1 MIVINKWNG
10 NLYKV
15 LNDSGNNIELERYS
29 DSVVFT
35 ISKSEYNF
43 SYKPY
48 KQKTW
53 KSFSGV
59 FPFPPTPEFF
69 ILILSKES

>member
-10 NLYKV
+10 KLYKI
-15 LNDSGNNIELERYS
+15 LNDSGNNIELERCS
-29 DSVVFT
+29 DKVKLS

-48 KQKTW
+48 KQKT
-53 KSFSGV
+53 
-59 FPFPPTPEFF
+59 
-69 ILILSKES
+69 

>member
-10 NLYKV
+10 KLYKV
-15 LNDSGNNIELERYS
+15 LNDSGNNIELERCS
-29 DSVVFT
+29 DNTTLT

-48 KQKTW
+48 K
-53 KSFSGV
+53 
-59 FPFPPTPEFF
+59 
-69 ILILSKES
+69 

>member
-10 NLYKV
+10 KLYKI
-15 LNDSGNNIELERYS
+15 LKDSGNNIELERCS

-43 SYKPY
+43 SYKPLN
-48 KQKTW
+48 KKT
-53 KSFSGV
+53 
-59 FPFPPTPEFF
+59 
-69 ILILSKES
+69 

>member
-10 NLYKV
+10 KLYKV
-15 LNDSGNNIELERYS
+15 LNDSGNNVELERCS
-29 DSVVFT
+29 DKMKLS

-48 KQKTW
+48 KQKT
-53 KSFSGV
+53 
-59 FPFPPTPEFF
+59 
-69 ILILSKES
+69 

>member
-10 NLYKV
+10 KLYKI
-15 LNDSGNNIELERYS
+15 LNDSGNNVELERCS
-29 DSVVFT
+29 DKMKLS

-48 KQKTW
+48 KQKT
-53 KSFSGV
+53 
-59 FPFPPTPEFF
+59 
-69 ILILSKES
+69 